1 MHITNIKRVLFV
13 LLLLSFL
20 VGCASPV
27 APESVSVQLP
37 NASTPI
43 ETSVEPYIAYTE
55 EGCFQSQ
62 VETQTF
68 LFFACTQAHPATG
81 DYSALTELFSGA
93 VSGAGTPELVLFG
106 GDTINNGW
114 DAHEWQ
120 DFWDAATDP
129 LYGLTTA
136 AVAGNHDNHP
146 LLAEQFNYPDF
157 VPTAQGE
164 GFFYSLNTGLVH
176 FLMLD
181 SNIMGA
187 GNERDIEWLRDE
199 LRSDASQNA
208 AWRVAVMHHPMW
220 TVMENPR
227 DMRRA
232 ETMREYF
239 LPLLEYYDVNL
250 ILCGHQHV
258 YSRTLPMSGDFI
270 AEQDGIVQI
279 MVASGGKDT
288 YTPGQHDYIAVY
300 HRLRAYLVLTVTEDE
315 FIVEAFDGEHNLI
328 DNYVFT

>member
-1 MHITNIKRVLFV
+1 MIIKPVLLI
-13 LLLLSFL
+13 LLLLTFL
-20 VGCASPV
+20 TGCTPLDPLEV
-27 APESVSVQLP
+27 PEQQPALYKPAGSDVQLYEISAKP
-37 NASTPI
+37 
-43 ETSVEPYIAYTE
+43 EPYKAP
-55 EGCFQSQ
+55 SQ
-62 VETQTF
+62 LQTF

-81 DYSALTELFSGA
+81 DYSALEELFFGA
-93 VSGAGTPELVLFG
+93 VAQAGSPELVLFG

-114 DAHEWQ
+114 DADEWQ
-120 DFWDAATDP
+120 DFWDAATEP

-164 GFFYSLNTGLVH
+164 GFFYSLSTGLVH

-187 GNERDIEWLRDE
+187 GNERDVEWLRAE
-199 LRSDASQNA
+199 LRSEASQNA
-208 AWRVAVMHHPMW
+208 VWRVAVMHHPMW
-220 TVMENPR
+220 TVTDNPR

-232 ETMREYF
+232 ETMREHF
-239 LPLLEYYDVNL
+239 LPLLEYYDVSL

-258 YSRTLPMSGDFI
+258 YSRTIPMSGDFI
-270 AEQDGIVQI
+270 ADEDGIVQI

-300 HRLRAYLVLTVTEDE
+300 HRLRAYLVLTVSEDE
-315 FIVEAFDGEHNLI
+315 FIVEAFDGEHNFI
-328 DNYVFT
+328 DSYVLT